1 MLSKE
6 MKSSENGE
14 RIVNNSQRLF
24 LVYII
29 CILVDMTILNIYAE
43 FTHSVYVESFSI
55 TIFIAIFLQ
64 LFIVLTRHVEHKLS
78 NFFGDR
84 KSYLTKIKY
93 FLSLWALLFF
103 SKFLM
108 LHGAN
113 LIFGDKINFY
123 GMFDGLL
130 TFIVLIFSFLLGQT
144 WQACVDLPSLA
155 YFPIHQFL
163 QDVLQTL
170 IRATA
175 DPSLTEAM
183 LSEM

>member
-1 MLSKE
+1 MTSIK
-6 MKSSENGE
+6 KNSSQDGE

-29 CILVDMTILNIYAE
+29 CILVDMTILNVFAE
-43 FTHSVYVESFSI
+43 FSHSVYVESFSI

-64 LFIVLTRHVEHKLS
+64 LFIVLTRHAEHKLS

-84 KSYLTKIKY
+84 KNYQIKIKY

-130 TFIVLIFSFLLGQT
+130 AFIIVILSFLLGE
-144 WQACVDLPSLA
+144 
-155 YFPIHQFL
+155 Y
-163 QDVLQTL
+163 VLTK
-170 IRATA
+170 IYRALETK
-175 DPSLTEAM
+175 
-183 LSEM
+183 

>member
-1 MLSKE
+1 MTSLRKNSRQ
-6 MKSSENGE
+6 NGE

-64 LFIVLTRHVEHKLS
+64 LFIVLTRHAEHKIS
-78 NFFGDR
+78 NFFGN
-84 KSYLTKIKY
+84 KKGLLTKIKY
-93 FLSLWALLFF
+93 FLSIWALLFF
-103 SKFLM
+103 SKVLM
-108 LHGAN
+108 LQGAN

-130 TFIVLIFSFLLGQT
+130 AFIILILSFLLGE
-144 WQACVDLPSLA
+144 
-155 YFPIHQFL
+155 YFL
-163 QDVLQTL
+163 TKVY
-170 IRATA
+170 RALGTK
-175 DPSLTEAM
+175 
-183 LSEM
+183 

>member
-1 MLSKE
+1 MATKRNQYP
-6 MKSSENGE
+6 KDGE
-14 RIVNNSQRLF
+14 RNINNSQRLF

-43 FTHSVYVESFSI
+43 FSHSIYVESFSI

-64 LFIVLTRHVEHKLS
+64 LFIVLTRHAEHKLS
-78 NFFGDR
+78 NFFRDR
-84 KSYLTKIKY
+84 KSFLTKIKY

-130 TFIVLIFSFLLGQT
+130 AFIVVILSFLLGEYLLT
-144 WQACVDLPSLA
+144 KI
-155 YFPIHQFL
+155 Y
-163 QDVLQTL
+163 
-170 IRATA
+170 RALE
-175 DPSLTEAM
+175 SK
-183 LSEM
+183 

>member
-1 MLSKE
+1 MASKRN
-6 MKSSENGE
+6 KYLKDGE
-14 RIVNNSQRLF
+14 RNINNSQRLF

-64 LFIVLTRHVEHKLS
+64 LFIVLTKQAEHKLS
-78 NFFGDR
+78 NFFGDK

-93 FLSLWALLFF
+93 FFAFWALLFF
-103 SKFLM
+103 SKLLM

-113 LIFGDKINFY
+113 LIFGDKLNFY

-130 TFIVLIFSFLLGQT
+130 AFIILIFSFLLGEYLLT
-144 WQACVDLPSLA
+144 KI
-155 YFPIHQFL
+155 Y
-163 QDVLQTL
+163 
-170 IRATA
+170 RAL
-175 DPSLTEAM
+175 DSK
-183 LSEM
+183 

>member
-1 MLSKE
+1 MTSLKK
-6 MKSSENGE
+6 KSSQDGE

-64 LFIVLTRHVEHKLS
+64 LFIVLTRHAEQKLS
-78 NFFGDR
+78 NFFRDR
-84 KSYLTKIKY
+84 KNYLTKIKY
-93 FLSLWALLFF
+93 FFSLWALLFF
-103 SKFLM
+103 SKVLM
-108 LHGAN
+108 LQGAN

-130 TFIVLIFSFLLGQT
+130 AFIILILSFLLGEYLLT
-144 WQACVDLPSLA
+144 KI
-155 YFPIHQFL
+155 Y
-163 QDVLQTL
+163 
-170 IRATA
+170 RALE
-175 DPSLTEAM
+175 SK
-183 LSEM
+183 

>member
-1 MLSKE
+1 MTSLKK
-6 MKSSENGE
+6 KSSQDGE

-43 FTHSVYVESFSI
+43 FTHSVYVESFSV

-64 LFIVLTRHVEHKLS
+64 LFIVLTRHAEYKLS
-78 NFFGDR
+78 NFFGEK

-93 FLSLWALLFF
+93 FFSLWALLFF

-130 TFIVLIFSFLLGQT
+130 AFIIVILSFLLGE
-144 WQACVDLPSLA
+144 
-155 YFPIHQFL
+155 Y
-163 QDVLQTL
+163 VLTK
-170 IRATA
+170 IYRALETK
-175 DPSLTEAM
+175 
-183 LSEM
+183 

>member
-1 MLSKE
+1 MATK
-6 MKSSENGE
+6 KNQYPKDGE
-14 RIVNNSQRLF
+14 RNINNSQRVF

-64 LFIVLTRHVEHKLS
+64 LFIVLTRHAEHKLS
-78 NFFGDR
+78 NFFGD
-84 KSYLTKIKY
+84 KKGYLIKIKY

-103 SKFLM
+103 SKVLM

-113 LIFGDKINFY
+113 LIFGDKLNFY

-130 TFIVLIFSFLLGQT
+130 AFIIIILSFLLGEYLLT
-144 WQACVDLPSLA
+144 KI
-155 YFPIHQFL
+155 Y
-163 QDVLQTL
+163 
-170 IRATA
+170 RALETK
-175 DPSLTEAM
+175 
-183 LSEM
+183 

>member
-1 MLSKE
+1 
-6 MKSSENGE
+6 
-14 RIVNNSQRLF
+14 
-24 LVYII
+24 
-29 CILVDMTILNIYAE
+29 MTILNIYAE
-43 FTHSVYVESFSI
+43 FSHSVYVESFSI

-64 LFIVLTRHVEHKLS
+64 LFIVLTRHAEHKLS

-84 KSYLTKIKY
+84 KNYLTKIKY

-130 TFIVLIFSFLLGQT
+130 AFIVVILSFLLGEYLLT
-144 WQACVDLPSLA
+144 KI
-155 YFPIHQFL
+155 Y
-163 QDVLQTL
+163 
-170 IRATA
+170 RALE
-175 DPSLTEAM
+175 SK
-183 LSEM
+183 

>member
-1 MLSKE
+1 MVAKE
-6 MKSSENGE
+6 MKSTENGQ

-29 CILVDMTILNIYAE
+29 CILVDMTILNLYAE
-43 FTHSVYVESFSI
+43 FSHSIYVESFSI

-64 LFIVLTRHVEHKLS
+64 LFIVLTRHAEHKLS
-78 NFFGDR
+78 NFFGD
-84 KSYLTKIKY
+84 KKGYLKKIKY

-130 TFIVLIFSFLLGQT
+130 AFIIVILSFLLGEYLLT
-144 WQACVDLPSLA
+144 KIYQALES
-155 YFPIHQFL
+155 
-163 QDVLQTL
+163 
-170 IRATA
+170 R
-175 DPSLTEAM
+175 
-183 LSEM
+183 

>member
-1 MLSKE
+1 MAAEEKIPND
-6 MKSSENGE
+6 KQ

-43 FTHSVYVESFSI
+43 FSHSVYVESFSI

-64 LFIVLTRHVEHKLS
+64 LFIILTRHAEHKLS

-84 KSYLTKIKY
+84 NSYLIKIKY
-93 FLSLWALLFF
+93 FFSLWALLFF
-103 SKFLM
+103 SKVLM

-130 TFIVLIFSFLLGQT
+130 AFIILILSFLLGEHLLT
-144 WQACVDLPSLA
+144 RI
-155 YFPIHQFL
+155 Y
-163 QDVLQTL
+163 
-170 IRATA
+170 RALE
-175 DPSLTEAM
+175 SK
-183 LSEM
+183 

>member
-1 MLSKE
+1 MVTKRIQYP
-6 MKSSENGE
+6 KDGE
-14 RIVNNSQRLF
+14 RNINNSQRLF

-29 CILVDMTILNIYAE
+29 CILVDMTILNIFAE
-43 FTHSVYVESFSI
+43 FSHSVYVESFSI

-130 TFIVLIFSFLLGQT
+130 AFIVVILSFLLGEYLLT
-144 WQACVDLPSLA
+144 KI
-155 YFPIHQFL
+155 Y
-163 QDVLQTL
+163 
-170 IRATA
+170 RALE
-175 DPSLTEAM
+175 SK
-183 LSEM
+183 

>member
-1 MLSKE
+1 MAVEEK
-6 MKSSENGE
+6 KITNANQ
-14 RIVNNSQRLF
+14 RIVNNAQRLF

-43 FTHSVYVESFSI
+43 FSHSVYVESFSI

-64 LFIVLTRHVEHKLS
+64 LFIVLTKQAEHKIS
-78 NFFGDR
+78 IFFGYR

-93 FLSLWALLFF
+93 FFSLWVLLFF
-103 SKFLM
+103 SKVLM

-130 TFIVLIFSFLLGQT
+130 AFIILIFSFLLGEYLLT
-144 WQACVDLPSLA
+144 KV
-155 YFPIHQFL
+155 YRFL
-163 QDVLQTL
+163 E
-170 IRATA
+170 
-175 DPSLTEAM
+175 SK
-183 LSEM
+183 